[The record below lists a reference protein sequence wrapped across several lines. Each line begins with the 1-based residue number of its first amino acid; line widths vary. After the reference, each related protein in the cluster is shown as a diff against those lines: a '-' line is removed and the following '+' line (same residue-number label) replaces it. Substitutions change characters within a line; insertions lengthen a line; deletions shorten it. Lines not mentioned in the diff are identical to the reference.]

1 VVCVLN
7 VHFGSETKYRIS
19 FEPTS
24 PPILCKNLRPTS
36 HQATLKRKYNN
47 LISYRVRF
55 RESFQLISSFD
66 GHFEGFYRLLQ
77 ASTVQPTRL
86 NAARRKDGQGG
97 RTPPCSLELNTFTR
111 ASTSCFNFLHN
122 EKIIID

>member
-1 VVCVLN
+1 MYISVVKQSIE
-7 VHFGSETKYRIS
+7 F
-19 FEPTS
+19 
-24 PPILCKNLRPTS
+24 RPSQQAPQFYVKTCAP
-36 HQATLKRKYNN
+36 HRPQATLKRKYNN